1 MATQLSRE
9 EWLALGEIAKS
20 RKQIMAQMFR
30 GTHLHF
36 GSSSA
41 RDAGSELLQ
50 MGYDLY
56 SAISDTVSGK
66 DQSTSAFSATG
77 TNADIKGFIAKLA
90 DIDSFDTLVSVIG
103 GDQAAK
109 LVADVTPIVGVIKGV
124 YDLQKVAVAVV
135 RDAKHLYRHDFYLQ
149 GFRPGAPYA
158 AAESIKII
166 IRRDLTTHSIDFA
179 QQGMATG
186 LKIAGLFVD
195 VGTATNAGIGIA
207 GAVSS
212 LGLKLYGIGL
222 EIKDMRAGNI
232 WLEKPDQLSLQVFN
246 DSPILGSYLLAS
258 ASTSDLINMF
268 VADIGLTTDWKDD
281 VERMYETQME
291 PLVQLARK
299 HIEES
304 PLQLEGHHVT
314 LGPKGTHKSKSFF
327 SSLKSRMSRHSLGR
341 PIESPR
347 S

>member
-1 MATQLSRE
+1 MATQLTRE

-20 RKQIMAQMFR
+20 RKQLMAQMFR

-41 RDAGSELLQ
+41 RDAGGELLQ

-56 SAISDTVSGK
+56 SAISDLATRK
-66 DQSTSAFSATG
+66 DASTTAFSVAG
-77 TNADIKGFIAKLA
+77 TNADIKSFIAKMA
-90 DIDSFDTLVSVIG
+90 DIDSFDTLVQVIG
-103 GDQAAK
+103 SEQASK
-109 LVADVTPIVGVIKGV
+109 LVADVTPIVGVVKGV

-158 AAESIKII
+158 AAESIRII
-166 IRRDLTTHSIDFA
+166 IRRDLTSHSIDFA

-195 VGTATNAGIGIA
+195 VGTATNAGIGLA
-207 GAVSS
+207 GAVAS

-222 EIKDMRAGNI
+222 DIKDMRAGNL

-268 VADIGLTTDWKDD
+268 VVDIGLKSDWKDD
-281 VERMYETQME
+281 VERMYEQQME

-299 HIEES
+299 HIEAS

-314 LGPKGTHKSKSFF
+314 LGPRGTHADKSFF
-327 SSLKSRMSRHSLGR
+327 SGLKARLARHIHRGKGTGTYG
-341 PIESPR
+341 
-347 S
+347 